1 MPQISPDGESIVFVH
16 LVKDSWQI
24 YVAPIPLDVK
34 TNPITLEDASRVSAD
49 ESAQYILPYWSP
61 DGTELLVTK
70 NNSGEAVQTA
80 LLDASGIED
89 MEVRGLPGSIGF
101 GWTSDGA
108 GLHVGLENKDGALNL
123 ATIDVATL
131 TPTFVDSSLAFVVA
145 AWSPD
150 DSELMAID
158 PLAGA
163 AWLLDSDATG
173 LRRSVDAEQLPIR
186 MAWRPK
192 EYGDPVPTPSVDDG
206 DFRMLGPGDDPAPP
220 VGALDTDLNYS
231 AMIFTD
237 SGEIVLEL
245 FDNLAPM
252 TVENFVNLARIGFYD
267 GMDFHR
273 VVPGVLSQTG
283 DPPGDR
289 NDGPGYTFNDEFT
302 RELLHDTAGIV
313 SMANVSSNTNGR
325 QFLITHDA
333 ANWLDAYDAGVAKN
347 CADDAVLCHPIFGRV
362 IAGMEIV
369 TSMEERDPDVV
380 TTPGVTILSVKINE
394 N

>member
-1 MPQISPDGESIVFVH
+1 
-16 LVKDSWQI
+16 
-24 YVAPIPLDVK
+24 
-34 TNPITLEDASRVSAD
+34 
-49 ESAQYILPYWSP
+49 
-61 DGTELLVTK
+61 
-70 NNSGEAVQTA
+70 
-80 LLDASGIED
+80 
-89 MEVRGLPGSIGF
+89 
-101 GWTSDGA
+101 
-108 GLHVGLENKDGALNL
+108 
-123 ATIDVATL
+123 
-131 TPTFVDSSLAFVVA
+131 
-145 AWSPD
+145 
-150 DSELMAID
+150 
-158 PLAGA
+158 
-163 AWLLDSDATG
+163 
-173 LRRSVDAEQLPIR
+173 
-186 MAWRPK
+186 
-192 EYGDPVPTPSVDDG
+192 
-206 DFRMLGPGDDPAPP
+206 
-220 VGALDTDLNYS
+220 
-231 AMIFTD
+231 MIFTD

-313 SMANVSSNTNGR
+313 SMANVSSNTNGS